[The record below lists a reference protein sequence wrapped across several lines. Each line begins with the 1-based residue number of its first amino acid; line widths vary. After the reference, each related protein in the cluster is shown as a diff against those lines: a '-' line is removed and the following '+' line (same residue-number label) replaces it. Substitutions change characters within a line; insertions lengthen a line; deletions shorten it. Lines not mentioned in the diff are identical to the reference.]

1 MEGPPAFGAISLE
14 TWAQDLDMVKEGR
27 WSLQEG
33 PAGTREQLHSRP
45 SGDKEDS
52 GVRRLATGGMCKHL
66 LPGAGGPIPGRSLF
80 VISDQELCKARW
92 VLFSLYVQ
100 Q

>member
-1 MEGPPAFGAISLE
+1 M
-14 TWAQDLDMVKEGR
+14 
-27 WSLQEG
+27 
-33 PAGTREQLHSRP
+33 
-45 SGDKEDS
+45 
-52 GVRRLATGGMCKHL
+52 GGMREHL
-66 LPGAGGPIPGRSLF
+66 LPGAGGPIPGRILF